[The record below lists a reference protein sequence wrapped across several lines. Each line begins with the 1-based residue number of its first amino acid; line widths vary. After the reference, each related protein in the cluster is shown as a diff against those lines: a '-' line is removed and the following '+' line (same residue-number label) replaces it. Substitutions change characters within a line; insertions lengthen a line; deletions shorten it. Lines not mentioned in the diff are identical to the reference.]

1 LQSQITADIA
11 IFRLRSTIRFANR
24 RLTAGL
30 PIAIYSPVG
39 KPIRLK
45 IVYVCDEEPRLN
57 ELAVIPLDSS
67 DGPGK
72 PRAQRT
78 LVLAGLA
85 HALHDGFTDMIYV
98 LLAVWQSQFALGYS
112 ALAMLRA
119 LYVGTLAALQVPSGH
134 LARHMNARTVLVLG
148 TLLSAAGFALAG
160 FSGGL
165 VGLCASLILAGAGGS
180 AQHPLAAAAVSRAY
194 GRRARGPLGTY
205 NFAGDLG
212 KATLP
217 PAVSLLLTVMDW
229 RSALWVVAGLGTLVA
244 VLIRWLMPLVP
255 APPVTVATVT
265 APETAPDTMPNHG
278 AAVKR
283 GFALLFAIG
292 ILDSAARMGF
302 LLFLPFLLKAK
313 GASLTTVGMAL
324 SLVFIGGAFGKAACG
339 WLGARLGLL
348 ATVVT
353 TEVGTTAGILT
364 VLALP
369 LAPSVAVLPLLGVML
384 NGTSSVLYGTVP
396 ELVTAKRI
404 ERAFALFYTGI
415 LGSSAL
421 APVLYGRLGD
431 ATGPIWAAVAA
442 ALTALAVVPLMLL
455 LTPRLAPPANA
466 RTASPTVSL

>member
-1 LQSQITADIA
+1 
-11 IFRLRSTIRFANR
+11 
-24 RLTAGL
+24 
-30 PIAIYSPVG
+30 
-39 KPIRLK
+39 
-45 IVYVCDEEPRLN
+45 
-57 ELAVIPLDSS
+57 
-67 DGPGK
+67 
-72 PRAQRT
+72 
-78 LVLAGLA
+78 
-85 HALHDGFTDMIYV
+85 
-98 LLAVWQSQFALGYS
+98 
-112 ALAMLRA
+112 
-119 LYVGTLAALQVPSGH
+119 
-134 LARHMNARTVLVLG
+134 
-148 TLLSAAGFALAG
+148 
-160 FSGGL
+160 
-165 VGLCASLILAGAGGS
+165 
-180 AQHPLAAAAVSRAY
+180 
-194 GRRARGPLGTY
+194 
-205 NFAGDLG
+205 
-212 KATLP
+212 
-217 PAVSLLLTVMDW
+217 
-229 RSALWVVAGLGTLVA
+229 
-244 VLIRWLMPLVP
+244 
-255 APPVTVATVT
+255 
-265 APETAPDTMPNHG
+265 MPNHG